1 MSITLFL
8 TGLVQA
14 VIYVILGTGFIWLA
28 KRIDDWRT
36 KGFNDD
42 THIDDGNVAVG
53 LRRSGLY
60 LGIAIAL
67 TGAMSGSSNG
77 FWLDIVQLF
86 VDGLFITGFMFSTRF
101 INDTIMLAHIDND
114 AECVRQFEQP
124 DGTIKNGNTAVGMVE
139 AGMYLA
145 TGFILHGSFS
155 GGGGT
160 FFQGILSAILFFVI
174 GQAILLILGLFYEM
188 TTPFNVRNEIK
199 ADNPAAGIGL
209 AGILIA
215 LGIILMASLSGPFT
229 GWTNDLAGFF
239 IYAVFGMVMLLI
251 FQRVIDRLL
260 LPTTSTAVE
269 VSEDRNTAALLVT
282 ESALIAVAAIIAS
295 AM

>member
-77 FWLDIVQLF
+77 FWLDILQLF

>member
-1 MSITLFL
+1 MSTAMLL
-8 TGLVQA
+8 TGLGQA
-14 VIYVILGTGFIWLA
+14 VIYVILGTGFVWLA

-36 KGFNDD
+36 KAFNDD
-42 THIDDGNVAVG
+42 IHIDDGNVAVG

-67 TGAMSGSSNG
+67 TGAMTGSSKG
-77 FWLDIVQLF
+77 FWLDIVQLS

-101 INDTIMLAHIDND
+101 INDTIMLGHIDND
-114 AECVRQFEQP
+114 AECVRRFEQP
-124 DGTIKNGNTAVGMVE
+124 DGTVKTGNTAVGMVE

-155 GGGGT
+155 GGEAPFSGDPECHS
-160 FFQGILSAILFFVI
+160 LFVI

-229 GWTNDLAGFF
+229 GWKTIWQDFHLCGVRHGHAADFPAGHRP
-239 IYAVFGMVMLLI
+239 A
-251 FQRVIDRLL
+251 
-260 LPTTSTAVE
+260 
-269 VSEDRNTAALLVT
+269 
-282 ESALIAVAAIIAS
+282 AS
-295 AM
+295 ADHQHSR

>member
-1 MSITLFL
+1 MNIALLL

-14 VIYVILGTGFIWLA
+14 VIYVILGTGFILLA

-67 TGAMSGSSNG
+67 TGAMTGSSKG
-77 FWLDIVQLF
+77 FWLDIVQLS

-101 INDTIMLAHIDND
+101 INDTIMLGHINND
-114 AECVRQFEQP
+114 AECVRKFEQP
-124 DGTIKNGNTAVGMVE
+124 DGTIKTGNTAVGMVE

-155 GGGGT
+155 GGGST
-160 FFQGILSAILFFVI
+160 FFQGILSAVLFFVI
-174 GQAILLILGLFYEM
+174 GQAILLILGLCYEM

-199 ADNPAAGIGL
+199 SDNPAAGIGL

-229 GWTNDLAGFF
+229 GWKNDLAGFF

-251 FQRVIDRLL
+251 FQRIIDRLL
-260 LPTTSTAVE
+260 LPTTTTAVE

-282 ESALIAVAAIIAS
+282 ESALIAVAALIAA